1 MPDPITSVPSAGG
14 NLLLLVEVAYLCEES
29 VILYR
34 VKKAKCNKN
43 HDINFLVGNTKRV
56 YEANQKLLICP
67 LHGSRF
73 KLTGEIAK
81 GLDTRPLVQFK
92 AAIDG
97 SRPVLAANDIHGKM
111 GQCLTKSRVITVAAL
126 SGDEAFKN
134 TINQ

>member
-1 MPDPITSVPSAGG
+1 M
-14 NLLLLVEVAYLCEES
+14 
-29 VILYR
+29 
-34 VKKAKCNKN
+34 KKAKCNKN

-73 KLTGEIAK
+73 KLTREIAK

-97 SRPVLAANDIHGKM
+97 SRPVLAALSANGIHGEM
-111 GQCLTKSRVITVAAL
+111 GQRLTKSRVITVVAL
-126 SGDEAFKN
+126 SGDGLSRTPSISERLSV
-134 TINQ
+134 